1 MSLAP
6 PTAPPPDAEL
16 ARRFQGGDREALD
29 TLMGR
34 YRRFARSRSR
44 RYFIVGGDPD
54 DLEQEALIGV
64 YKAVRDYRPDH
75 EVAFPA
81 FAEVCVTRQL
91 LSAIKAANRHKHRP
105 LNAALSLHARREVG
119 DDDGPSLSDRLAGPG
134 DTDDPAERIVGD
146 ERLAVLAEA
155 VAGELS
161 GLETEVLG
169 LYVAGRSYGEIATLV
184 GRPAKSVDNAVQR
197 IKRKLGRCLAHYE
210 AVTC

>member
-1 MSLAP
+1 MA
-6 PTAPPPDAEL
+6 
-16 ARRFQGGDREALD
+16 GGDA
-29 TLMGR
+29 
-34 YRRFARSRSR
+34 
-44 RYFIVGGDPD
+44 D

-64 YKAVRDYRPDH
+64 YKAVRDYRPEH

-105 LNAALSLHARREVG
+105 LNASLSLHARREVG
-119 DDDGPSLSDRLAGPG
+119 DGDGDGPSLSDQLAGPG
-134 DTDDPAERIVGD
+134 VTDDPAERIVGV

-169 LYVAGRSYGEIATLV
+169 LYVAGRSYGEISIQV

-210 AVTC
+210 AATC